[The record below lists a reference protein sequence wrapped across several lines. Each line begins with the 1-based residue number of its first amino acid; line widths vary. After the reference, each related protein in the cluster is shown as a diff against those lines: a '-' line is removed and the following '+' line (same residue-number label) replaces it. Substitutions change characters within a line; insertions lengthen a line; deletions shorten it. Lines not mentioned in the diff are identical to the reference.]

1 VTPTARAIK
10 AVCDFYSIHPRR
22 LLEGGKTPHLA
33 DARAVA
39 MWLCRNWAGLSLPKT
54 ARSVGLKDHTSAIAA
69 VRKVERRADLMSE
82 AKGLMGWLDGE
93 REEQSNESKEAA

>member
-1 VTPTARAIK
+1 MTPTARAIK

-39 MWLCRNWAGLSLPKT
+39 MWLLRSWAGLRVQDV
-54 ARSVGLKDHTSAIAA
+54 AAAVGLRNHTSAIAA

-82 AKGLMGWLDGE
+82 AKGLVGWLDGD
-93 REEQSNESKEAA
+93 REEQGDERMEAA